1 MNFHMTLKN
10 GRDARLYARILLK
23 LKLIL
28 IILTTVIL
36 QSSAASFAQIT
47 INEKSASLESIL
59 QKIRK
64 QSGYD
69 FFYSNVMLKNTKPVS
84 INVKNVSVEE
94 VLKIT
99 FKDQPL
105 TYTIDQKTIV
115 LRYNREPERS
125 APLQKTI
132 TGKVVDEKN
141 EPIPGASIRVKGMP
155 TAPVAITDAQG
166 NFMISATE
174 EQTLTVTYIGYET
187 QEIVLKDKKFP
198 ITIKL
203 KEKETMMK
211 DVVITGMF
219 ERKKESFTGATASF
233 SGEQLKALGN
243 QNVIQSLRTLDPSF
257 IQIENN
263 TMGSNP
269 NVLPKI
275 ELRGQTSITTS
286 SLKDQFS
293 VDPNQPL
300 FILDGFETSLRYI
313 VDLDMNTIASISI
326 LKDAA
331 STAIYG
337 SRAANGVIVVE
348 TKKPLPGKL
357 RVSYTSDLQMEMP
370 DLSSYNMMN
379 ASEKLEFESLAGRYK
394 EPNKIVNRQ
403 LALDELYNSRLKNVL
418 RGVDTYWLSQPLQTG
433 FSQRHSINVTGGDN
447 SIRYDLGANIKS
459 NNAAMIGEKRT
470 DWGTNLNLTYRSGI
484 LNFGNR
490 TYISGANATASP
502 YGSYSTW
509 VKTNPYYELLPS
521 SVKYLEVAISPT
533 QNALDLDA
541 NSNEL
546 IPNPFYNASLN
557 SFDKTTYFNLT
568 NNFQAVADFTRSLK
582 LQLNAQITKNNS
594 ESTKFVSPLNTS
606 FDEITDP
613 TLRGK
618 YTFTRKSALGYNI
631 NLNLGYT
638 NTIAQ
643 KHILTG
649 NLRVEVAQNNQS
661 LNSYTAVGFPGSSNG
676 NPAFAYGFAT
686 GSTPDAANS
695 LTRRNSLIASFNYS
709 YDFRYNLDLSASID
723 GSTAFGSNKRYKP
736 YYAVGASWNLN
747 RENFLKSTTWIDLLK
762 LRGNIGINGNQNFG
776 NVSQSVY
783 NYYSSINS
791 MGQGVFLSAL
801 GAPDLKWQT
810 TQQISLG
817 LDAKMFKNKLS
828 LQLNAYRKYTD
839 PLVIAIMLPSST
851 GLGNYPFNAGT
862 STTKG
867 FEAILNF
874 SPIYKPGTLIW
885 TVGLTGNIL
894 SQKYNKLD
902 NKLSSLNAELRNSNS
917 LTRYRDGYS
926 SYDLWAVP
934 SLGIDP
940 ATGQEV
946 FLKRNGQYTFDHNP
960 NDQTVVGSSRP
971 NAEGVISTTLNYKGF
986 TFGAFMRYIWQKDQF
1001 NTALYNKVEN
1011 ISYEALRYNQDKRAL
1026 YQRWRNPGDVSEFKS
1041 IAAVNTTT
1049 PISSRF
1055 VQTENSFSGESINVG
1070 YEFKGKSWLDKYGIS
1085 ALTLNAYSNDLFFAS
1100 SVLRERG
1107 IDYPYTRSVSMSV
1120 RVTFK

>member
-23 LKLIL
+23 LKLTL

-47 INEKSASLESIL
+47 IKEKSASLESIL

-69 FFYSNVMLKNTKPVS
+69 FFYSNTMLKNTKPVS

-105 TYTIDQKTIV
+105 TYTIDQKAIV
-115 LRYNREPERS
+115 LRYNREPERN
-125 APLQKTI
+125 ALLQKTI
-132 TGKVVDEKN
+132 VGKVVDEKN
-141 EPIPGASIRVKGMP
+141 EPIPGASVRVKEMP
-155 TAPVAITDAQG
+155 TAPIAITDAKG

-187 QEIVLKDKKFP
+187 QEIVLKDKKLP
-198 ITIKL
+198 LTIKL

-219 ERKKESFTGATASF
+219 ERKKESFTGASASF

-313 VDLDMNTIASISI
+313 IDLDMNTVASISI

-379 ASEKLEFESLAGRYK
+379 ASEKLEFEKLAGRYK
-394 EPNKIVNRQ
+394 EFNNIVNRQ
-403 LALDELYNSRLKNVL
+403 LALDEVYNNRLKNVL

-433 FSQRHSINVTGGDN
+433 FSQRHSINVSGGDN
-447 SIRYDLGANIKS
+447 TIRYDLGANIKN
-459 NNAAMIGEKRT
+459 NNAAMIGEKRK

-502 YGSYSTW
+502 YGSYATW
-509 VKTNPYYELLPS
+509 ARTNPYYELLPAS
-521 SVKYLEVAISPT
+521 QKYLEVTISPSVY
-533 QNALDLDA
+533 ADGLDA
-541 NSNEL
+541 NANEL
-546 IPNPFYNASLN
+546 IPNPFYNASLA
-557 SFDKTTYFNLT
+557 SFDKTSYFNLT

-582 LQLNAQITKNNS
+582 LQLNAQITKNDS
-594 ESTKFVSPLNTS
+594 QSTKFVSPLNTAY
-606 FDEITDP
+606 DEVTDP
-613 TLRGK
+613 TLRGN
-618 YTFTRKSALGYNI
+618 YTYFKQSALGYNV

-649 NLRVEVAQNNQS
+649 NLRAEIAQNNQS
-661 LNSYTAVGFPGSSNG
+661 LNGYTAVGFPSASNG

-686 GSTPDAANS
+686 GSTPIAANS
-695 LTRRNSLIASFNYS
+695 LVRRNSLIASFNYS
-709 YDFRYNLDLSASID
+709 YDFRYNLDLSASVD
-723 GSTAFGSNKRYKP
+723 GTTAFGSNKRYKP
-736 YYAVGASWNLN
+736 YYAVGVSWNLN
-747 RENFLKSTTWIDLLK
+747 KENFLKEVNWIDLLK

-783 NYYSSINS
+783 NYYPTINS
-791 MGQGVFLSAL
+791 MGQGVYLSAL
-801 GAPDLKWQT
+801 GAPNLEWQT
-810 TQQISLG
+810 TRQISLG
-817 LDAKMFKNKLS
+817 IDAKMFKNKLS
-828 LQLNAYRKYTD
+828 LQLNAYQKHTD
-839 PLVIAIMLPSST
+839 PLVIAITLPSST
-851 GLGNYPFNAGT
+851 GLDNYPFNAGT

-867 FEAILNF
+867 LEATINF
-874 SPIYKPGTLIW
+874 SPIYNPGEFTW
-885 TVGLTGNIL
+885 TVGLTGSML
-894 SQKYNKLD
+894 TQKYDNFS
-902 NKLSSLNAELRNSNS
+902 NKLSSLNTELRNSNS

-926 SYDLWAVP
+926 AYDLWAVP

-946 FLKRNGQYTFDHNP
+946 FVKKNGMYTFDYNT
-960 NDQTVVGSSRP
+960 NDQVVVGSSRP

-986 TFGAFMRYIWQKDQF
+986 TFGAFIRYIWHRDQF
-1001 NTALYNKVEN
+1001 NSALYDKVEN
-1011 ISYEALRYNQDKRAL
+1011 ISYEALRFNQDKRAL
-1026 YQRWRNPGDVSEFKS
+1026 YQRWKNPGDITQFKS
-1041 IAAVNTTT
+1041 IAVNTLT

-1055 VQTENSFSGESINVG
+1055 IQTENSFSGESINIG
-1070 YEFKGKSWLDKYGIS
+1070 YEFRDKSWLNKYSIA
-1085 ALTLNAYSNDLFFAS
+1085 ALTLNAYSNDLFYAS
-1100 SVLRERG
+1100 TVSRERG

>member
-23 LKLIL
+23 LKLTI

-36 QSSAASFAQIT
+36 QSSATSFAQIT

-69 FFYSNVMLKNTKPVS
+69 FFYSSTMLKNTKPVS
-84 INVKNVSVEE
+84 INVKNASVEE

-105 TYTIDQKTIV
+105 TYTIDRKAIV
-115 LRYNREPERS
+115 LRYNSEVEPVK
-125 APLQKTI
+125 PQQKTI
-132 TGKVVDEKN
+132 VGKVVDEHGGA
-141 EPIPGASIRVKGMP
+141 IPGASVRVKGMP
-155 TAPVAITDAQG
+155 TAPVAITDAKG
-166 NFMISATE
+166 NFMISASD
-174 EQTLTVTYIGYET
+174 EQTLIITYIGYET
-187 QEIVLKDKKFP
+187 QEITLKDQKLP
-198 ITIKL
+198 LTINL
-203 KEKETMMK
+203 KEKETVMK

-219 ERKKESFTGATASF
+219 ERKKESFTGASTSF

-243 QNVIQSLRTLDPSF
+243 QNVIQSLKTLDPSF

-263 TMGSNP
+263 AMGSNP

-313 VDLDMNTIASISI
+313 LDLDMNTVASISI

-337 SRAANGVIVVE
+337 SRAANGVIVIE

-370 DLSSYNMMN
+370 NLSSYNMMN
-379 ASEKLEFESLAGRYK
+379 ASEKLEFERLAGRYK
-394 EPNKIVNRQ
+394 EKDNILIRQ
-403 LALDELYNSRLKNVL
+403 LALDEVYNNRLKNVL
-418 RGVDTYWLSQPLQTG
+418 RGVNTYWLTQPLQTG
-433 FSQRHSINVTGGDN
+433 FSQRHSVNVTGGDN
-447 SIRYDLGANIKS
+447 TIRYDLGANIKD
-459 NNAAMIGEKRT
+459 NNAAMIGEKRK
-470 DWGTNLNLTYRSGI
+470 DWGTNLNFTYRSGI

-502 YGSYSTW
+502 YGSFATW
-509 VKTNPYYELLPS
+509 VKTNPYYELLS
-521 SVKYLEVAISPT
+521 SSEKYLEIAMSPSII
-533 QNALDLDA
+533 AKDLDGA
-541 NSNEL
+541 NNEL
-546 IPNPFYNASLN
+546 IPNPLYNASLA
-557 SFDKTTYFNLT
+557 SYDKTSYFNLI

-582 LQLNAQITKNNS
+582 LQLNAQITKDNS
-594 ESTKFVSPLNTS
+594 EATKFISSLNTIY
-606 FDEITDP
+606 DGVADP
-613 TLRGK
+613 TLRGS
-618 YTFTRKSALGYNI
+618 YTFLKQSAVGYNI
-631 NLNLGYT
+631 NLNLAYT

-649 NLRVEVAQNNQS
+649 NLRGEISQNNKS
-661 LNSYTAVGFPGSSNG
+661 SNGYTAVGFPNASNG
-676 NPAFAYGFAT
+676 NPAFAYGFAS
-686 GSTPDAANS
+686 GSTPTAANS
-695 LTRRNSLIASFNYS
+695 LVRRNSLIASFNYS
-709 YDFRYNLDLSASID
+709 YDFRYNFDLSGSID
-723 GSTAFGSNKRYKP
+723 GSTAFGSNKRYKS
-736 YYAVGASWNLN
+736 YYAAGVSWNIS
-747 RENFLKSTTWIDLLK
+747 RENFLKAVHWIDLLK
-762 LRGNIGINGNQNFG
+762 LRGNIGTNGNQNFG

-791 MGQGVFLSAL
+791 MGQGVYLSAL
-801 GAPDLKWQT
+801 GAPNLEWQT
-810 TQQISLG
+810 TRQISLG
-817 LDAKMFKNKLS
+817 LDAKMFKNRLS
-828 LQLNAYRKYTD
+828 LQLNAYQKYTD
-839 PLVIAIMLPSST
+839 PLVIAITLPSST
-851 GLGNYPFNAGT
+851 GLDNYPFNAGN

-867 FEAILNF
+867 LEATINF
-874 SPIYKPGTLIW
+874 SPIYNPEKFIW

-894 SQKYNKLD
+894 SQKYNKFN
-902 NKLSSLNAELRNSNS
+902 NKLSSLNTELRNSNS

-946 FLKRNGQYTFDHNP
+946 FLKKNGLYTFDYDP
-960 NDQTVVGSSRP
+960 NDQVVVGSSRP
-971 NAEGVISTTLNYKGF
+971 NVEGVFSTTLNYKGF
-986 TFGAFMRYIWQKDQF
+986 TFGAFIRYVWNKDQF
-1001 NTALYNKVEN
+1001 NNALYNKVEN
-1011 ISYEALRYNQDKRAL
+1011 ISYEALRFNQDKRAL
-1026 YQRWRNPGDVSEFKS
+1026 YKRWKNPGDLAEFKNIS
-1041 IAAVNTTT
+1041 VNTVT

-1055 VQTENSFSGESINVG
+1055 IQTENSFSGESINLG
-1070 YEFKGKSWLDKYGIS
+1070 YEFKNRTWLSKYGIS
-1085 ALTLNAYSNDLFFAS
+1085 ALTLNAYSNDLFYAS
-1100 SVLRERG
+1100 TVLRERG
-1107 IDYPYTRSVSMSV
+1107 IDYPYTRSVSMSI

>member
-1 MNFHMTLKN
+1 MNFHMTFKN

-23 LKLIL
+23 LKLTL

-69 FFYSNVMLKNTKPVS
+69 FFYSNTMLKNTKPVS
-84 INVKNVSVEE
+84 INVKNATVEE

-99 FKDQPL
+99 FTNQPL
-105 TYTIDQKTIV
+105 AYTIDQKAIV
-115 LRYNREPERS
+115 LRYNVEPERIFS
-125 APLQKTI
+125 LQKTI
-132 TGKVVDEKN
+132 AGKVVDERSS
-141 EPIPGASIRVKGMP
+141 PIPGASIKVKGMP
-155 TAPVAITDAQG
+155 TAPIAVSDANG

-174 EQTLTVTYIGYET
+174 EQTLIVSYIGYET
-187 QEIVLKDKKFP
+187 QEVTIAGKKLP
-198 ITIKL
+198 LTVKL
-203 KEKETMMK
+203 REKETMMK

-219 ERKKESFTGATASF
+219 ERKKESFTGASASF
-233 SGEQLKALGN
+233 TGDQLKALGN

-263 TMGSNP
+263 ALGSNP
-269 NVLPKI
+269 NVLPTI

-286 SLKDQFS
+286 TLRDQFS

-313 VDLDMNTIASISI
+313 IDLDMNTVASISI

-357 RVSYTSDLQMEMP
+357 RVSYTSDLKIEMP

-379 ASEKLEFESLAGRYK
+379 ASEKLEFERLAGRYK
-394 EPNKIVNRQ
+394 EFNNIVTRQ
-403 LALDELYNSRLKNVL
+403 LVLDEVYNNRLKNVL

-433 FSQRHSINVTGGDN
+433 FSQRHSVNVSGGDN
-447 SIRYDLGANIKS
+447 TIRYDLGANIKS
-459 NNAAMIGEKRT
+459 NNAAMIGEKRR
-470 DWGTNLNLTYRSGI
+470 DWGANLNLTYRSGI

-490 TYISGANATASP
+490 TYISGADAAASP

-509 VKTNPYYELLPS
+509 ARTNPYYELLPAS
-521 SVKYLEVAISPT
+521 EKYLEVSISPT
-533 QNALDLDA
+533 LYADDLDG
-541 NSNEL
+541 STNEL
-546 IPNPFYNASLN
+546 IPNPLYNASLN
-557 SFDKTTYFNLT
+557 SFDKTSYFNLT

-582 LQLNAQITKNNS
+582 LQLNAQITKNNT
-594 ESTKFVSPLNTS
+594 EATKFLSPLNTAY
-606 FDEITDP
+606 DDITDP
-613 TLRGK
+613 TLRGS
-618 YTFTRKSALGYNI
+618 YTYSKQSALGYNV

-638 NTIAQ
+638 NTLAQ

-649 NLRVEVAQNNQS
+649 NLRAEISQNNQS
-661 LNSYTAVGFPGSSNG
+661 LNGYTAVGFPSASNG
-676 NPAFAYGFAT
+676 NPAFAYGFAS
-686 GSTPDAANS
+686 GSTPTAANS
-695 LTRRNSLIASFNYS
+695 LTRRNSLIGSFNYS

-736 YYAVGASWNLN
+736 YYAAGISWNIN
-747 RENFLKSTTWIDLLK
+747 KEDFFKTVTWIDLLK

-791 MGQGVFLSAL
+791 MGQGVYLSAL
-801 GAPDLKWQT
+801 GAPDLEWQT

-839 PLVIAIMLPSST
+839 PLVIAITLPSST
-851 GLGNYPFNAGT
+851 GLNNYPFNAGT
-862 STTKG
+862 STNKG
-867 FEAILNF
+867 LEAIVNF
-874 SPIYKPGTLIW
+874 SPIYNPGSFIW
-885 TVGLTGNIL
+885 TVGLTGSVL
-894 SQKYNKLD
+894 SQKYGNFD
-902 NKLSSLNAELRNSNS
+902 NKLSSLNTELRNSNS

-934 SLGIDP
+934 SIGIDP
-940 ATGQEV
+940 ATGREV
-946 FLKRNGQYTFDHNP
+946 FVKQNGQYTFDYDT
-960 NDQTVVGSSRP
+960 NDQAVVGSSRP
-971 NAEGVISTTLNYKGF
+971 NAEGVISTSVNYKGF
-986 TFGAFMRYIWQKDQF
+986 TFGAFVRYIWHKDQF
-1001 NTALYNKVEN
+1001 NSALYEKVEN
-1011 ISYEALRYNQDKRAL
+1011 ISYEALRYNQDRRAL
-1026 YQRWRNPGDVSEFKS
+1026 YERWRNPGDISEFKS
-1041 IAAVNTTT
+1041 ISVTSTT

-1055 VQTENSFSGESINVG
+1055 IQTENSFSGESINLG
-1070 YEFKGKSWLDKYGIS
+1070 YEFKNKSWLDKYGIS
-1085 ALTLNAYSNDLFFAS
+1085 TLTLNAYSNDLFYAS
-1100 SVLRERG
+1100 TVLRERG